1 MYHHAH
7 DVHIHTSS
15 SLHLRERER
24 ERMEAV
30 VGNCPSQELA
40 LTNLAFV
47 SPATRQRLA
56 ECSMVEVGNGYVIS
70 LSLSVCVNSHVASV
84 LFCVCDEKR
93 ESESESET
101 EVCVEM

>member
-70 LSLSVCVNSHVASV
+70 LSL
-84 LFCVCDEKR
+84 CVCKVARRVCSILCVRR
-93 ESESESET
+93 EERE
-101 EVCVEM
+101 

>member
-1 MYHHAH
+1 MTYIYIQ
-7 DVHIHTSS
+7 VVVFISE
-15 SLHLRERER
+15 RERER

-70 LSLSVCVNSHVASV
+70 LSLSVCVKSHVASV

-93 ESESESET
+93 KSESESESET

>member
-1 MYHHAH
+1 
-7 DVHIHTSS
+7 
-15 SLHLRERER
+15 
-24 ERMEAV
+24 MEAV

-70 LSLSVCVNSHVASV
+70 LFLSLCKVARRVCSI
-84 LFCVCDEKR
+84 LCVRREEK
-93 ESESESET
+93 E
-101 EVCVEM
+101 